1 MNASGESASGRSRAI
16 VVATGILTSRIFGLV
31 RWSLTARYFGAG
43 AHADVLNAAFRVPNV
58 LQNLLGEG
66 TLSAA
71 FIPVYSRML
80 EEGRRE
86 DAGRFAGS
94 VFGLLLVIVCASVL
108 LGIAFAHPISWIMM
122 RGFASDAAELSTGA
136 GGIDRLALATNM
148 IRLAFPMAGLLVLSA
163 WALGVLNS
171 HRRFLVPY
179 LAPVAWNAAIIG
191 ALLVAGNLAG
201 ISPFESQPVLV
212 EGLTL
217 DSLTSVLQAA
227 FLGGLLGGALQLI
240 VQLPFVVRVIRGFKL
255 GWSTQVDGVKTA
267 LKAAG
272 PAIAGRGVA
281 QLSAWLD
288 IFLATFLVKG
298 AVAALA
304 YAQVLYLLPISLFG
318 MSVAAAELPELSRIG
333 KENSQSM
340 ADRLGKGLR
349 QGLFLVIPTALGY
362 MTLGYLIIGGIYRGG
377 LFGADDTLLTYSIL
391 ATYSLGLVATVS
403 SRLVHNGFWALGDTR
418 TPARMA
424 ALRVLVSA
432 LVAVPAM
439 ILLDRISVS
448 QLTMFAGS
456 PLHFGAA
463 GLALGSAVA
472 AWVEFGLLSGAL
484 TRRLEHHAMPWR
496 ALFQMVFM
504 AAAAVLPALG
514 VWYLVGHWPLIIQ
527 AITTVS
533 VYGGIYLF
541 LARIFGRP
549 ELIAWAGR
557 IVKR

>member
-1 MNASGESASGRSRAI
+1 MNASGESGSGRSRAI
-16 VVATGILTSRIFGLV
+16 IVATGILSSRLFGLV

-43 AHADVLNAAFRVPNV
+43 AHADVLKAAFSVPNL

-94 VFGLLLVIVCASVL
+94 VFGLLLIVVCACVL
-108 LGIAFAHPISWIMM
+108 LGIAFAHPICWALM
-122 RGFASDAAELSTGA
+122 RGFAGDAAEVAA
-136 GGIDRLALATNM
+136 GLRSVDRLALAADM

-179 LAPVAWNAAIIG
+179 MAPVAWNAAIIS
-191 ALLVAGNLAG
+191 ALLVAGSVAG
-201 ISPFESQPVLV
+201 IRPFEAQPSLA

-217 DSLTSVLQAA
+217 DALTTVLQAA

-240 VQLPFVVRVIRGFKL
+240 VQLPFVARVIRGFKL

-267 LKAAG
+267 LRAAG

-288 IFLATFLVKG
+288 ILLASFLVKG
-298 AVAALA
+298 ALAALA

-333 KENSQSM
+333 KENSQAM

-362 MTLGYLIIGGIYRGG
+362 VVLGYAIVGGIYRGG
-377 LFGADDTLLTYSIL
+377 LFGADDALLTYGIL
-391 ATYSLGLVATVS
+391 ASYSLGLLATVS
-403 SRLVHNGFWALGDTR
+403 SRLMHNGFWALGDTR

-432 LVAVPAM
+432 VVAIPTM
-439 ILLDRISVS
+439 LFLDSISIS
-448 QLTMFAGS
+448 RLPTYPDS
-456 PLHFGAA
+456 PLFFGAA

-472 AWVEFGLLSGAL
+472 AWVEFGLLSRAL
-484 TRRLEHHAMPWR
+484 KRRIEHHAMPWR
-496 ALFQMVFM
+496 AVCHMVVLALL
-504 AAAAVLPALG
+504 AALPALV
-514 VWYLVGHWPLIIQ
+514 VWRLVALRPLILE
-527 AITTVS
+527 AVITVAVFGG
-533 VYGGIYLF
+533 VYLL

-549 ELIAWAGR
+549 ELNAWAGR
-557 IVKR
+557 LVRQ